1 MSGVNCLV
9 IGGGGFIG
17 LHLTQL
23 LAARGRKVI
32 VLGRRAGPTVALPE
46 GAEYV
51 QGDYGDLVTLQA
63 LLSRADEVVDLAYA
77 TVPKSSFEDPVFDL
91 NSNLPLA
98 VKLLQA
104 TADAKRLRRLVLV
117 SSGGTVYGHAES
129 VPIAESFA
137 TNPVSPYGITKLA
150 IEKYGLMYHRLIG
163 LPVIVVRPGNA
174 YGEGQL
180 PFRGQGF
187 IATAMAAVLQG
198 RPITVFGGDL
208 ITRDYIHA
216 EDVAAGIAAALES
229 GHTGDCYN
237 VGSGVG
243 HSTNRVLSMV
253 CGLAKASNLP
263 VEVREAPARPFDV
276 PINVLNCAKLR
287 SDTGWRSSIE
297 LAEGLERTWHWARRT
312 YGTQPT

>member
-1 MSGVNCLV
+1 MSGLNCLL
-9 IGGGGFIG
+9 IGGSGFIG
-17 LHLTQL
+17 QYLTRVL
-23 LAARGRKVI
+23 TAGGRKVV
-32 VLGRRAGPTVALPE
+32 VLGRRAGATVPLPE

-51 QGDYGDLVTLQA
+51 QGDYGDPVTLQG

-104 TADAKRLRRLVLV
+104 TADARQLRRIVLV
-117 SSGGTVYGHAES
+117 SSGGTVYGHADS
-129 VPIAESFA
+129 MPIAESAA

-187 IATAMAAVLQG
+187 IATAMASVLQG
-198 RPITVFGGDL
+198 LPVTVFGGEMM
-208 ITRDYIHA
+208 IRDYIHA
-216 EDVAAGIAAALES
+216 EDVAAGIAAALDS
-229 GHTGDCYN
+229 GHIGGCYN

-263 VEVREAPARPFDV
+263 VEVREVPARPFDV
-276 PINVLNCAKLR
+276 PVNVLNCAKLR
-287 SDTGWRSSIE
+287 SDAGWRSSIE
-297 LAEGLERTWHWARRT
+297 LAEGLERTWQWARRT
-312 YGTQPT
+312 NGAQPT